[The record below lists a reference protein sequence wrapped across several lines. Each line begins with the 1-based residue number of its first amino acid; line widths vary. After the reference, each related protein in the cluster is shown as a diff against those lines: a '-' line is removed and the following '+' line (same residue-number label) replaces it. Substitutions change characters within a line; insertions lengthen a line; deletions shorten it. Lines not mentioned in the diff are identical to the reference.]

1 MFQVSELKK
10 TKVVF
15 KAYVDEKL
23 QDAESA
29 AATKALAEKIAYQA
43 KCKEASDPSSVAIM
57 KAANEKTLKDCMDA
71 AKNKTDS

>member
-1 MFQVSELKK
+1 MFQIGELKK

-23 QDAESA
+23 QTTKSA
-29 AATKALAEKIAYQA
+29 ATTKALAEKIANQA
-43 KCKEASDPSSVAIM
+43 KCKEASDPNSVAIM